1 MIGETNFPGDEM
13 KRIFL
18 CLIVFIFLL
27 TCVNAQNNSQGPQ
40 FLRIAAPES
49 AGFSSE
55 RLERLDNI
63 FQEYID
69 KGWCA
74 GGAALVAREGK
85 IVYYKAFG
93 YDDIEAKTPFKK
105 DAIFRI
111 ASQTKAV
118 TSVAVMMLFEEGKF
132 LLDDPV
138 SKYLPEFKDQRVID
152 DFNEADSTYTTVA
165 AKHQVTIRELL
176 THTSGLGYPMLQ
188 SKAMNAIFAKNEII
202 MGITADKI
210 QLKDQ
215 MKKLGALPLAHQPGE
230 KYTYGL
236 STDVLG
242 YLVEVVS
249 GMSLNQFFHERIFRP
264 LGMNDTYFY
273 LPKEKFDRLANL
285 YSEDSTKHLIK
296 IKPSKGGFN
305 PDYPKTEGTY
315 FSGGGGLVSTAYDYS
330 LFLQMLA
337 NGGKYNGKRLL
348 SSTTI
353 KMMSTNQIGDLVSG
367 SLYVPRGGGK
377 FGLGFEVISEAGS
390 KQILLSEGTYGW
402 GGTFGSLYWIDPK
415 EKIIAQL
422 VIQKS
427 PNSYEDIR
435 SKFITLLYQAMD

>member
-1 MIGETNFPGDEM
+1 MI
-13 KRIFL
+13 RIL
-18 CLIVFIFLL
+18 SCLIVLIFLF
-27 TCVNAQNNSQGPQ
+27 VNEYAQDNSQRSGLLE
-40 FLRIAAPES
+40 FAVPES
-49 AGFSSE
+49 AGFSSA
-55 RLERLDNI
+55 RLARLDDV
-63 FQEYID
+63 FKEYVD
-69 KGWCA
+69 NEWCQ
-74 GGAALVAREGK
+74 GGAALIARDSK
-85 IVYYKAFG
+85 IIYYKGFG
-93 YDDIEAKTPFKK
+93 YDDIEIKTPFKK

-138 SKYLPEFKDQRVID
+138 SKYLPEFKGQRVID
-152 DFNEADSTYTTVA
+152 TFNEDDSTYTTVE

-176 THTSGLGYPMLQ
+176 THTSGLGYPLLQ
-188 SKAMNAIFAKNEII
+188 SKAMNAIFAKSEII
-202 MGITADKI
+202 MGITEDKI
-210 QLKDQ
+210 LLSEQ

-249 GMSLNQFFHERIFRP
+249 GMSLNQFFHERIFKP

-273 LPKEKFDRLANL
+273 LPKEKFDRLATL

-296 IKPSKGGFN
+296 IKPSQRGFN

-337 NGGKYNGKRLL
+337 NGGEYNGKRMLGL
-348 SSTTI
+348 KTI

-422 VIQKS
+422 VIQKA
-427 PNSYEDIR
+427 PNSYETIR
-435 SKFITLLYQAMD
+435 AKFITLIYQALEK